1 MAVFYLIFSFS
12 KTSRPYILMEKNWDS
27 EFKWNTELIEQSELN
42 EKFPSLSY
50 LPSYDLCW
58 IHKNNNLI
66 FKHDLVLKSLLV

>member
-1 MAVFYLIFSFS
+1 
-12 KTSRPYILMEKNWDS
+12 MEENWDS